1 MAKVIFN
8 DTGIEEEHEIDFEV
22 RAGQTITLIRDGVK
36 KNILSILSLGL
47 FMKTHVTPLLLES
60 DKIKAHS
67 LLYDRLLAV
76 FYYLENS

>member
-36 KNILSILSLGL
+36 KKYIVDIVAG
-47 FMKTHVTPLLLES
+47 P
-60 DKIKAHS
+60 I
-67 LLYDRLLAV
+67 Y
-76 FYYLENS
+76 ENTCHPTLIRVRQN